1 MRTIR
6 EIPGS
11 RRKVVPVALVLVC
24 MMLAALNAFS
34 QTYQSLTTL
43 LVDLPGW
50 SAESPEGM
58 DMDMSG
64 MKSVTASR
72 DYEQGDK
79 SIAAAIIAGF
89 QMQGMW
95 NPAYQEGFRMDT
107 TQGTIAVES
116 IKGFSVVHTFDK
128 ENVEGIIVVLI
139 LEPSTEGSGGAVFA
153 FEFEGLNMDEA
164 LTLAQKF
171 DWVSMKS
178 RVSKLW

>member
-1 MRTIR
+1 
-6 EIPGS
+6 
-11 RRKVVPVALVLVC
+11 
-24 MMLAALNAFS
+24 
-34 QTYQSLTTL
+34 
-43 LVDLPGW
+43 
-50 SAESPEGM
+50 
-58 DMDMSG
+58 
-64 MKSVTASR
+64 
-72 DYEQGDK
+72 
-79 SIAAAIIAGF
+79 
-89 QMQGMW
+89 
-95 NPAYQEGFRMDT
+95 MDT